1 MIVNVQ
7 KIQFALFPSMFYHN
21 FLQNYCIFIYAA

>member
-7 KIQFALFPSMFYHN
+7 KIQFPSMFYNN
-21 FLQNYCIFIYAA
+21 FVQNYCIFIYAA